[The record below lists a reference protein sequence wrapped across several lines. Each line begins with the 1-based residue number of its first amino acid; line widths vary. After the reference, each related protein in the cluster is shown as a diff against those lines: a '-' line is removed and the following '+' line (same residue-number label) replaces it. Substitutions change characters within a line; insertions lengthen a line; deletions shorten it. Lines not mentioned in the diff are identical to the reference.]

1 MNLNQL
7 FENTQGVNEGDGVIP
22 DPKYDHEPPA
32 QESDPIPDDQESD
45 PIPDDADDEQG
56 VAEGQGRDKHYYLR
70 NNIWRVMDGDELVHE
85 YKPERYEVV
94 GAKKLLARF
103 DDEGYD
109 VTHVISPMGTVTYL
123 YGKPM
128 DEGFDGEY
136 DDEAGMAQG
145 NLHTI
150 ARAAQGL
157 LDTIDDQ
164 ENLPEWVQEKI
175 AKVEGMMVSAWDYLQ
190 SQEEQGID
198 PRQDLDEIGDTPKGR
213 EKLEKYMDKAEVQ
226 VSQHWADVHNKSH
239 LPTDKKMAKRNAG
252 SVAASNRLGGFG
264 IQPSARS
271 RAEKEVAEI
280 IDYDT
285 LNQLGS
291 HPMAA
296 PLAAAGGAA
305 IGGAIGGGI
314 KKTVDYFQKKKE
326 QKAQARRSQ
335 QQGMAEGSSENKYSN
350 LSNRGVNRG
359 INRAGDDFNRMMDLD
374 QVESPHYKTQHQ
386 QDTKQRL
393 KTKPMAGP
401 KGVLPEQGVAEGSDN
416 SPVAGAIT
424 RRIMSQRLDLLKKY
438 GPANVAAAIDDVAE
452 FVGDTEEIGSS
463 DVSGWVLQVERA
475 LNRMGQGLGEAGG
488 RNYHANT
495 TGFARGAR
503 DPEGQDSAPDT
514 RTWYIRLN
522 GKLIKDKQGMPYSFR
537 GKAAA
542 NKAAVNMQAKL
553 FNKGKEFVLTTN
565 PNDPQQGV
573 AEQKKN
579 SKASA
584 VTEGGL
590 GDQSLNALMQ
600 ARQAIQQQQAAE
612 IDSWKQ
618 DFEKNTAAKFT
629 ATQATP
635 PAPVS
640 QPGEQHSALRARLNM
655 LDAAIKKQQQLD
667 ALGIRA
673 DKLGLLNE
681 PGVQADLD
689 TSMYVRDAARDNYA
703 TLNKHLDTVIARVS
717 NRITQRQAVRKKPQ
731 AMAEDAGSVEA
742 WGYAY
747 NRRDQRVM
755 WRKTFASEPAAQAWA
770 DQHNATILGMRPV
783 QQSMTEGPFVQRIM
797 HPGKV
802 SIYVRSGKNSK
813 LIATDIPYEILDKYI
828 GKVIKKYP
836 QFKQTDFSFRS
847 SDKIT
852 EGLAQDEAEEYSGWR
867 AELVNQITY
876 NTFEVKM
883 TNTRSKETANFIV
896 RPVDMIS
903 HGPTLAIE
911 TMDVH
916 DLQTGRTESWTKDDP
931 QPDGGIVYA
940 ISGMFYDN
948 KPLQKKLWNIVDTH
962 NTKGQDMMPG
972 LDQRRSIGQEVDADD
987 YIDSQEKTQAAMAK
1001 MKKGMVESLLDE
1013 FYPGEGGVGP
1023 FKVYISNEFIEEFST
1038 FDQAKEEID
1047 FLRTADPKSFDAD
1060 WKIID
1065 GTGKTVWQHDPGE
1078 AIDAM
1083 RMRRKIQF
1091 NKPDDNSVAEGHTDD
1106 DMETTRQFRNAI
1118 AGVKA
1123 KSAID
1128 KVKDGPG
1135 AKYYHDGAKV
1145 TPQETARRAAERKAQ
1160 KDKKGVA
1167 EGLEQ
1172 TPDQVRQTLNAW
1184 MNKDQSMNANPTKRT
1199 GLQSQAW
1206 TYIQKNI
1213 NSILSDK
1220 GADGKGSYPASPYA
1234 AWLLVQHM
1242 DATPNNQSTFASQ
1255 LEQARLNP
1263 TDGKDGAGKLQFLKD
1278 RAAVNQWILKLNDPK
1293 KYLDK
1298 NGKPLTNPTAD
1309 VRDPSKF
1316 DDAGKPWT
1324 SAADALTGAIN
1335 ARNTLLVAAVK
1346 QARATTQPSYK
1357 QGVAEAQHSCPH
1369 CGGEM
1374 VSEELMNEKQDAC
1387 YYKVK
1392 SRYKVWPSAY
1402 ASGALVQCRK
1412 KGAKNWGNKS
1422 ESAIGQAVDQ
1432 VDENLRDWFG
1442 KDKWVRFGPDG
1453 KIRGDCARGDD
1464 SEGKPKCLPRSK
1476 ANALGKKGR
1485 ASAASRKRRQDPDA
1499 ERSGAAIN
1507 VNTKKKSNEGMTNGS
1522 DKKEATFRIQKM
1534 LNKKFGANL
1543 DVDGIMGPLTL
1554 QSINKFMPD
1563 AAAGLAD
1570 QPNRTT
1576 AVQGKKIKEE
1586 SRGRRV
1592 TRSGSNETAVKEQN

>member
-7 FENTQGVNEGDGVIP
+7 FENTQGVNEGEGVIP

-45 PIPDDADDEQG
+45 PIPDDADDKQG

-85 YKPERYEVV
+85 YTPERYEVV

-123 YGKPM
+123 YGKPEM

-264 IQPSARS
+264 IQPSARA

-438 GPANVAAAIDDVAE
+438 GPANVAAAIDDVAD

-475 LNRMGQGLGEAGG
+475 LSRMGQGLGEAGG

-537 GKAAA
+537 SKAAA

-565 PNDPQQGV
+565 PNDPQQGM

-584 VTEGGL
+584 ITEGSL
-590 GDQSLNALMQ
+590 GDQSLAVLMQ
-600 ARQAIQQQQAAE
+600 ARQDLQQKRAAE
-612 IDSWKQ
+612 LAAWEQ
-618 DFEKNTAAKFT
+618 DFRKNTAPKFA
-629 ATQATP
+629 ATQSTP
-635 PAPVS
+635 PAPVA
-640 QPGEQHSALRARLNM
+640 QPGQGHSELRAQLNM
-655 LDAAIKKQQQLD
+655 LDTVIKKQQQLD
-667 ALGIRA
+667 ALSVQA
-673 DKLGLLNE
+673 KKLELLNE
-681 PGVQADLD
+681 PDVVDDLN
-689 TSMYVRDAARDNYA
+689 TSMYVRDAIRNNRYDYA
-703 TLNKHLDTVIARVS
+703 ALNKRLDTVIPRVS
-717 NRITQRQAVRKKPQ
+717 NRITQRQAAWKKPR
-731 AMAEDAGSVEA
+731 AVSEDAGSVEA
-742 WGYAY
+742 WGYSY

-755 WRKTFASEPAAQAWA
+755 WRKTFAGEAAAQAWA

-783 QQSMTEGPFVQRIM
+783 QQGMAEASSPAQQAAIAINMKKHHKKP
-797 HPGKV
+797 
-802 SIYVRSGKNSK
+802 KNK
-813 LIATDIPYEILDKYI
+813 
-828 GKVIKKYP
+828 GV
-836 QFKQTDFSFRS
+836 
-847 SDKIT
+847 T

-883 TNTRSKETANFIV
+883 TNTRSKESANFVV

-916 DLQTGRTESWTKDDP
+916 DLQTGQTESWTKDDP
-931 QPDGGIVYA
+931 LPDGGIVYA

-1013 FYPGEGGVGP
+1013 FYPGEGGFGP
-1023 FKVYISNEFIEEFST
+1023 FNVYVGDEFLEKFAT

-1091 NKPDDNSVAEGHTDD
+1091 NKPDDNSVAEGYTDD

-1160 KDKKGVA
+1160 KDKK
-1167 EGLEQ
+1167 
-1172 TPDQVRQTLNAW
+1172 
-1184 MNKDQSMNANPTKRT
+1184 
-1199 GLQSQAW
+1199 
-1206 TYIQKNI
+1206 
-1213 NSILSDK
+1213 
-1220 GADGKGSYPASPYA
+1220 
-1234 AWLLVQHM
+1234 
-1242 DATPNNQSTFASQ
+1242 
-1255 LEQARLNP
+1255 
-1263 TDGKDGAGKLQFLKD
+1263 
-1278 RAAVNQWILKLNDPK
+1278 
-1293 KYLDK
+1293 
-1298 NGKPLTNPTAD
+1298 
-1309 VRDPSKF
+1309 
-1316 DDAGKPWT
+1316 
-1324 SAADALTGAIN
+1324 
-1335 ARNTLLVAAVK
+1335 
-1346 QARATTQPSYK
+1346 
-1357 QGVAEAQHSCPH
+1357 GVAEAQHSCPH

-1485 ASAASRKRRQDPDA
+1485 ASAASRKRRQDPNP
-1499 ERSGAAIN
+1499 ERSGPAIN
-1507 VNTKKKSNEGMTNGS
+1507 VNTKKKSNEDMTNGS

-1563 AAAGLAD
+1563 AAAELAD

-1592 TRSGSNETAVKEQN
+1592 TRSGPNETAVKEQN

>member
-7 FENTQGVNEGDGVIP
+7 FENTQGV
-22 DPKYDHEPPA
+22 A
-32 QESDPIPDDQESD
+32 
-45 PIPDDADDEQG
+45 
-56 VAEGQGRDKHYYLR
+56 
-70 NNIWRVMDGDELVHE
+70 
-85 YKPERYEVV
+85 
-94 GAKKLLARF
+94 
-103 DDEGYD
+103 
-109 VTHVISPMGTVTYL
+109 
-123 YGKPM
+123 
-128 DEGFDGEY
+128 EGFDGEY

-157 LDTIDDQ
+157 LDTIDDR

-198 PRQDLDEIGDTPKGR
+198 PRQDLDELSPQTLASYVRKSNTDARDRLQQDPK
-213 EKLEKYMDKAEVQ
+213 KQINKAE
-226 VSQHWADVHNKSH
+226 
-239 LPTDKKMAKRNAG
+239 KR
-252 SVAASNRLGGFG
+252 
-264 IQPSARS
+264 
-271 RAEKEVAEI
+271 
-280 IDYDT
+280 
-285 LNQLGS
+285 
-291 HPMAA
+291 
-296 PLAAAGGAA
+296 AAGMSQA
-305 IGGAIGGGI
+305 IGKIRATMEPGA
-314 KKTVDYFQKKKE
+314 K
-326 QKAQARRSQ
+326 
-335 QQGMAEGSSENKYSN
+335 
-350 LSNRGVNRG
+350 
-359 INRAGDDFNRMMDLD
+359 
-374 QVESPHYKTQHQ
+374 
-386 QDTKQRL
+386 
-393 KTKPMAGP
+393 
-401 KGVLPEQGVAEGSDN
+401 QGVAEGEEH
-416 SPVAGAIT
+416 SPVASSIT

-475 LNRMGQGLGEAGG
+475 LSRMGQGLGEAS
-488 RNYHANT
+488 RSNYHANR

-522 GKLIKDKQGMPYSFR
+522 GKLIKDKQGMPYSYR

-542 NKAAVNMQAKL
+542 NKAAVAMQAKL

-590 GDQSLNALMQ
+590 RDQSLNALMQ

-629 ATQATP
+629 AKPTTP
-635 PAPVS
+635 SAPVA
-640 QPGEQHSALRARLNM
+640 QPGESHSALRARLNM
-655 LDAAIKKQQQLD
+655 LNAAIKKQQQLD
-667 ALGIRA
+667 ALGVRA
-673 DKLGLLNE
+673 EKLGLLNE

-689 TSMYVRDAARDNYA
+689 TSMYVKDAARDNYA

-755 WRKTFASEPAAQAWA
+755 WRQTFASESAAQAWA

-783 QQSMTEGPFVQRIM
+783 QQSITEGPFVQRIM

-883 TNTRSKETANFIV
+883 TNTRSKESANFVV

-903 HGPTLAIE
+903 IGPTLAIE

-916 DLQTGRTESWTKDDP
+916 DLQTGQTESWTKDDP

-948 KPLQKKLWNIVDTH
+948 KELQKKLWNIVDTH

-972 LDQRRSIGQEVDADD
+972 LDQRRSIGQEVDADA

-1001 MKKGMVESLLDE
+1001 MKQGMVESLLDE
-1013 FYPGEGGVGP
+1013 FYPGGGGFGP

-1091 NKPDDNSVAEGHTDD
+1091 NKPDDLKEFAPGEGGSDSGRWYTDD
-1106 DMETTRQFRNAI
+1106 ELADIIGDDWFEDFDVSNNGFNIDAY
-1118 AGVKA
+1118 GEKA
-1123 KSAID
+1123 KQNLVS
-1128 KVKDGPG
+1128 
-1135 AKYYHDGAKV
+1135 Y
-1145 TPQETARRAAERKAQ
+1145 
-1160 KDKKGVA
+1160 
-1167 EGLEQ
+1167 
-1172 TPDQVRQTLNAW
+1172 
-1184 MNKDQSMNANPTKRT
+1184 ANT
-1199 GLQSQAW
+1199 W
-1206 TYIQKNI
+1206 FD
-1213 NSILSDK
+1213 DK
-1220 GADGKGSYPASPYA
+1220 GYNVNVLGVEHNDVDHDLKWYIVGSFHNPR
-1234 AWLLVQHM
+1234 
-1242 DATPNNQSTFASQ
+1242 FA
-1255 LEQARLNP
+1255 E
-1263 TDGKDGAGKLQFLKD
+1263 
-1278 RAAVNQWILKLNDPK
+1278 
-1293 KYLDK
+1293 
-1298 NGKPLTNPTAD
+1298 
-1309 VRDPSKF
+1309 
-1316 DDAGKPWT
+1316 
-1324 SAADALTGAIN
+1324 
-1335 ARNTLLVAAVK
+1335 
-1346 QARATTQPSYK
+1346 
-1357 QGVAEAQHSCPH
+1357 QGVAEAWSQKYKSSINCSHPKGFSQRAHCAGKKKHNESVEMEMTCPDCGMCETHGDHSKDQLDELKCWPGHHRVAGTKAGAPGSCAKNKTNEEQHSESCPH
-1369 CGGEM
+1369 CGGIM

-1485 ASAASRKRRQDPDA
+1485 ASAASRKRRQDPNP
-1499 ERSGAAIN
+1499 ERSGPAIN
-1507 VNTKKKSNEGMTNGS
+1507 VNTKKKSNEDMTNGS

-1592 TRSGSNETAVKEQN
+1592 TRSGPNETAVKEQN

>member
-7 FENTQGVNEGDGVIP
+7 FENTQGVNEGNGEK
-22 DPKYDHEPPA
+22 DP
-32 QESDPIPDDQESD
+32 Q
-45 PIPDDADDEQG
+45 
-56 VAEGQGRDKHYYLR
+56 YYLR
-70 NNIWRVMDGDELVHE
+70 NDIWRIMDGDDLVHE
-85 YKPERYEVV
+85 YTPERYEVV

-128 DEGFDGEY
+128 HEGFDGEY
-136 DDEAGMAQG
+136 DDEAGMAHS

-198 PRQDLDEIGDTPKGR
+198 PRQDLDELSPQTLASYVRKSNTDARDRLRQDPNNQFK
-213 EKLEKYMDKAEVQ
+213 KAQ
-226 VSQHWADVHNKSH
+226 
-239 LPTDKKMAKRNAG
+239 KR
-252 SVAASNRLGGFG
+252 
-264 IQPSARS
+264 
-271 RAEKEVAEI
+271 
-280 IDYDT
+280 
-285 LNQLGS
+285 
-291 HPMAA
+291 
-296 PLAAAGGAA
+296 AAGMGQA
-305 IGGAIGGGI
+305 IGKIRATMEPGA
-314 KKTVDYFQKKKE
+314 
-326 QKAQARRSQ
+326 
-335 QQGMAEGSSENKYSN
+335 
-350 LSNRGVNRG
+350 
-359 INRAGDDFNRMMDLD
+359 
-374 QVESPHYKTQHQ
+374 
-386 QDTKQRL
+386 KQ
-393 KTKPMAGP
+393 
-401 KGVLPEQGVAEGSDN
+401 QGVAEGEEH

-475 LNRMGQGLGEAGG
+475 LNRMGQGLGEAG
-488 RNYHANT
+488 RSKYHANT

-503 DPEGQDSAPDT
+503 DPEGQDPAPDT

-553 FNKGKEFVLTTN
+553 FNQGKEFVLTTN

-590 GDQSLNALMQ
+590 RDQSLNALMQ

-629 ATQATP
+629 AKPTTP
-635 PAPVS
+635 PAPVA
-640 QPGEQHSALRARLNM
+640 QPGESHSALRARLNM

-667 ALGIRA
+667 ALGVRA
-673 DKLGLLNE
+673 EKLGLLNE
-681 PGVQADLD
+681 PGIQADLD
-689 TSMYVRDAARDNYA
+689 TSMYVKDAARDNYA

-755 WRKTFASEPAAQAWA
+755 WRQTFASESAAQAWA

-783 QQSMTEGPFVQRIM
+783 QQDVAEASSPAQQAAIAINMKKHHKKP
-797 HPGKV
+797 
-802 SIYVRSGKNSK
+802 KNK
-813 LIATDIPYEILDKYI
+813 
-828 GKVIKKYP
+828 GV
-836 QFKQTDFSFRS
+836 
-847 SDKIT
+847 T

-867 AELVNQITY
+867 AEFVNEINF

-883 TNTRSKETANFIV
+883 TNTRSKESGNFIV

-916 DLQTGRTESWTKDDP
+916 DLQTGRTESWTSDDP

-948 KPLQKKLWNIVDTH
+948 KQLQKKLWNIVDNH
-962 NTKGQDMMPG
+962 PGGEDHMPG

-987 YIDSQEKTQAAMAK
+987 YINSQEKTQAAMAK

-1013 FYPGEGGVGP
+1013 LYPGDNGFGP
-1023 FKVYISNEFIEEFST
+1023 FKVYVGNNFIEKFAT
-1038 FDQAKEEID
+1038 FDEAKEEIE
-1047 FLRTADPKSFDAD
+1047 FLWNADPRSSNDD

-1065 GTGKTVWQHDPGE
+1065 GTGKTVWQHDPGAAYDE
-1078 AIDAM
+1078 Y
-1083 RMRRKIQF
+1083 RMRHKIQF
-1091 NKPDDNSVAEGHTDD
+1091 NKPDDLKEFAPGGEGGSDSGRWYTDD
-1106 DMETTRQFRNAI
+1106 ELADIIGDDWFEDFDVSHDEFNIDTH
-1118 AGVKA
+1118 GEKA
-1123 KSAID
+1123 KQNLAS
-1128 KVKDGPG
+1128 
-1135 AKYYHDGAKV
+1135 Y
-1145 TPQETARRAAERKAQ
+1145 
-1160 KDKKGVA
+1160 
-1167 EGLEQ
+1167 
-1172 TPDQVRQTLNAW
+1172 
-1184 MNKDQSMNANPTKRT
+1184 AN
-1199 GLQSQAW
+1199 SW
-1206 TYIQKNI
+1206 FD
-1213 NSILSDK
+1213 DK
-1220 GADGKGSYPASPYA
+1220 GYNVNVMGVEHNDVDHDLKWYIVGSFHNPR
-1234 AWLLVQHM
+1234 
-1242 DATPNNQSTFASQ
+1242 FA
-1255 LEQARLNP
+1255 E
-1263 TDGKDGAGKLQFLKD
+1263 
-1278 RAAVNQWILKLNDPK
+1278 
-1293 KYLDK
+1293 
-1298 NGKPLTNPTAD
+1298 
-1309 VRDPSKF
+1309 
-1316 DDAGKPWT
+1316 
-1324 SAADALTGAIN
+1324 
-1335 ARNTLLVAAVK
+1335 
-1346 QARATTQPSYK
+1346 
-1357 QGVAEAQHSCPH
+1357 QGVAEAWSQKYKSSINCSHPKGFSQRAHCAGKKKHNESVEMEMTCPDCGMCETHGDHSQQSLDEACWKGYHKEGMKTMFGKRYPNCVKNKNESLETYIRKGECPG
-1369 CGGEM
+1369 CGGDM
-1374 VSEELMNEKQDAC
+1374 VAEGQLNEKQDAC
-1387 YYKVK
+1387 YHKVK

-1412 KGAKNWGNKS
+1412 KGAANWGNS
-1422 ESAIGQAVDQ
+1422 NESITQEEYDQ
-1432 VDENLRDWFG
+1432 LDENLKKWFS
-1442 KDKWVRFGPDG
+1442 DKWVRFGPDG

-1464 SEGKPKCLPRSK
+1464 SEGKPKCLPQSQ
-1476 ANALGKKGR
+1476 AHSLGKKGR
-1485 ASAASRKRRQDPDA
+1485 ASAAARKRRQDPNP

-1563 AAAGLAD
+1563 AAAGVAD

-1592 TRSGSNETAVKEQN
+1592 TRSGPNETAVKEQN